1 MHQIELDYH
10 TLEEYKLMNTENS
23 YKAIE
28 IIQAYMKGLPILLR
42 YKFSGGRWFKLTDI
56 SHLDWNFSKYEYK
69 LDNKDKTEDEVME
82 EIYKKELGSNF
93 EKVENGVG
101 VGLIDFTQDSE
112 YKRLYESESD

>member
-1 MHQIELDYH
+1 MYQIELDYH

-42 YKFSGGRWFKLTDI
+42 YKFSGSRWFKLTDI

-69 LDNKDKTEDEVME
+69 LDNKDKTEDEIME
-82 EIYKKELGSNF
+82 EIYKKELGSSF
-93 EKVENGVG
+93 ESVDRGVCLG
-101 VGLIDFTQDSE
+101 KTDNL
-112 YKRLYESESD
+112 LL